1 MLQSALDALVV
12 SVHAAAQEEH
22 MKAKDLMTP
31 ELDVVISQ
39 NPLSKAAQIM
49 RDRNV
54 GSVPVVESRDSMKL
68 QGIIT
73 DRDIVVRHVTEDHDR
88 GCTVSAHMTK
98 GPIETVDENDDLA
111 KVLSTMK
118 RAEVRRI
125 LVTGQGGRLV
135 GIIAQAD
142 LATSDQVPMREM
154 AEVVQSISAP
164 TGVRRRDVPMI

>member
-1 MLQSALDALVV
+1 MSTMPVSALDALVV

-39 NPLSKAAQIM
+39 SPLSKAAQIM

-54 GSVPVVESRDSMKL
+54 GSVPVVESRDSMRP

-73 DRDIVVRHVTEDHDR
+73 DRDIVVRHVAEDHAE
-88 GCTVSAHMTK
+88 GCTVSSHMTQ
-98 GPIETVDENDDLA
+98 GPIETVDENDDLER
-111 KVLSTMK
+111 VLSTMK
-118 RAEVRRI
+118 RAGVRRV
-125 LVTGQGGRLV
+125 LVTGPGGCLV

-142 LATSDQVPMREM
+142 LATSDQVPMQEM
-154 AEVVQSISAP
+154 AEVVQTISEA
-164 TGVRRRDVPMI
+164 V

>member
-1 MLQSALDALVV
+1 
-12 SVHAAAQEEH
+12 

-31 ELDVVISQ
+31 ELDVVTSQ
-39 NPLSKAAQIM
+39 NPLSKAAQVM

-54 GSVPVVESRDSMKL
+54 GSVPVVESRDSMRP

-73 DRDIVVRHVTEDHDR
+73 DRDIVVRHVAEDHDR
-88 GCTVSAHMTK
+88 GCIVSAHMTK
-98 GPIETVDENDDLA
+98 GPIETVDENDDLE
-111 KVLSTMK
+111 KVMNTMK
-118 RAEVRRI
+118 RAEIRRV

-154 AEVVQSISAP
+154 AEVVQTISEA
-164 TGVRRRDVPMI
+164 TGARR

>member
-1 MLQSALDALVV
+1 MIQPASDALVV
-12 SVHAAAQEEH
+12 SVPAAGSEHALAQEEH

-31 ELDVVISQ
+31 ELDVVTSQ

-54 GSVPVVESRDSMKL
+54 GSVPVVESRDSMRP

-73 DRDIVVRHVTEDHDR
+73 DRDIVVRHVAEDHPG
-88 GCTVSAHMTK
+88 GCTVSSHMTQ
-98 GPIETVDENDDLA
+98 GPIETVDENDGLQ
-111 KVLSTMK
+111 KVMDTMK
-118 RAEVRRI
+118 RAGVRRV

-142 LATSDQVPMREM
+142 LATSDQVPMQEM
-154 AEVVQSISAP
+154 AEVVQTISEA
-164 TGVRRRDVPMI
+164 V